1 MYDNDVKNFFLII
14 IIMYSKNVSFFL
26 VSVSGVTWILR
37 KGSEKKVVHTMDN
50 TFAIMSP
57 RTRRLHRGRPD
68 LTSTVL
74 SNMTASNMTNMTTTP
89 STAQMT
95 SFSDSSFEAEFGPSP
110 DELII
115 NARGRRALPLTFSP
129 DVHCTPPRGM

>member
-1 MYDNDVKNFFLII
+1 
-14 IIMYSKNVSFFL
+14 
-26 VSVSGVTWILR
+26 
-37 KGSEKKVVHTMDN
+37 MDN

-129 DVHCTPPRGM
+129 DVHCTPPRGMLDQ

>member
-1 MYDNDVKNFFLII
+1 
-14 IIMYSKNVSFFL
+14 
-26 VSVSGVTWILR
+26 
-37 KGSEKKVVHTMDN
+37 MDN

-74 SNMTASNMTNMTTTP
+74 SNMTASNMTNMTATP

-129 DVHCTPPRGM
+129 DVHYTPPRGMQINNSWFYVIHGFRYLGIQNSMVRFQ

>member
-1 MYDNDVKNFFLII
+1 MQYVF
-14 IIMYSKNVSFFL
+14 KNVPFFL
-26 VSVSGVTWILR
+26 VSLGFYER
-37 KGSEKKVVHTMDN
+37 DHKKEVVHTMDN

-57 RTRRLHRGRPD
+57 RSRRLHRGRPD

-74 SNMTASNMTNMTTTP
+74 SNMTASNMTNMTATP